1 MKIHNSDSEN
11 NYALKTPDQNDLEK
25 SPLGPQSIL
34 SQNDPEKWSK
44 IFQNVFK
51 RDPFQGR
58 LDSIPGHFSS
68 GMEFGAKGLLWVT
81 YDPDVFRVY
90 YNQHQ

>member
-44 IFQNVFK
+44 IFQNVVHSGSFFL
-51 RDPFQGR
+51 RNGVWSQGTS
-58 LDSIPGHFSS
+58 LGYI
-68 GMEFGAKGLLWVT
+68 
-81 YDPDVFRVY
+81 
-90 YNQHQ
+90 